1 MAGPPGPKDLKVLD
15 VENAKTLDE
24 PAKVIMK
31 DGAKKMNGFSRLIRE
46 DELEDLLL
54 LYKHLQP
61 DDPELVRNDD
71 LVRHWKDILNDG
83 NMKIIVVERNGII
96 VASCVL
102 VIVKNLTRNA
112 RPYGLIEN
120 VVTHKDFRRQGYG
133 RRALKKAI
141 EIAQESNCYKLML
154 LTGSKREEVHN
165 FYGSVG
171 FIKGVK
177 TGFIMKMKDLC
188 K

>member
-1 MAGPPGPKDLKVLD
+1 MNTETTYKANKSV
-15 VENAKTLDE
+15 VE
-24 PAKVIMK
+24 
-31 DGAKKMNGFSRLIRE
+31 DGVKKMNAFSRLIKE
-46 DELEDLLL
+46 DELENLLL

-61 DDPELVRNDD
+61 DDPDLVRNED

-83 NMKIIVVERNGII
+83 NMKIIVVKSNGVI

-120 VVTHKDFRRQGYG
+120 VVTHKDFRRHGYG
-133 RRALKKAI
+133 RKALEKAI

-154 LTGSKREEVHN
+154 MTGSKRGEVHK
-165 FYGSVG
+165 FYESVG
-171 FIKGVK
+171 FTKGVK
-177 TGFIMKMKDLC
+177 TGFIIKM
-188 K
+188 